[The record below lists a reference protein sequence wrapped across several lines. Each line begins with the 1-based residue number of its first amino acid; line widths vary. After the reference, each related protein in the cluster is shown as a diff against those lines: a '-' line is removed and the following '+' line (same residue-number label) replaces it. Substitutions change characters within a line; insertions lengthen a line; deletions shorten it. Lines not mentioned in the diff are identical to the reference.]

1 MFNLILNDLLEST
14 YFSIYEP
21 QCKIT
26 PWKTWRRKQRK
37 LHWIALVDPEMCS
50 ERLTQLW
57 IRHSITN
64 SVVDSGINCPVQ
76 CYQGYYVKKKNMSL
90 MLLSC
95 RVGDNRTPVCTSTS
109 PHISDQVGEKIRVLN
124 TVMFIHRRDTSSGPV
139 SISDKTSYRKIS
151 GGLEAT
157 RLVI

>member
-1 MFNLILNDLLEST
+1 
-14 YFSIYEP
+14 
-21 QCKIT
+21 
-26 PWKTWRRKQRK
+26 
-37 LHWIALVDPEMCS
+37 
-50 ERLTQLW
+50 
-57 IRHSITN
+57 
-64 SVVDSGINCPVQ
+64 
-76 CYQGYYVKKKNMSL
+76 MSL

-95 RVGDNRTPVCTSTS
+95 RVGDNRTPVSTSTS

-157 RLVI
+157 RLVV